1 MEPLQM
7 AATQRSPEVD
17 FDFDSGF
24 FRMRGEIFPEDAAA
38 FFGPILEQM
47 EAYVRD
53 LRGADM
59 VFNFQ
64 LQYFNSSSAKGLMNL
79 FRLLEQAA
87 ENGNR
92 VQINWYYY
100 EDDDT
105 ILEAGE
111 DFAEDL
117 TYAEFAMCP
126 LEVA

>member
-1 MEPLQM
+1 MEPLTM
-7 AATQRSPEVD
+7 AATDRSPDVE
-17 FDFDSGF
+17 FDFDSGHF
-24 FRMRGEIFPEDAAA
+24 VMRGEIFPEDASA
-38 FFGPILEQM
+38 FFGPILEKM
-47 EAYVRD
+47 EAYVD
-53 LRGADM
+53 ATRGKTIT
-59 VFNFQ
+59 FNFK

-87 ENGNR
+87 ENGNA

-105 ILEAGE
+105 IFEAGE

-117 TYAEFAMCP
+117 EKAAFSMCP